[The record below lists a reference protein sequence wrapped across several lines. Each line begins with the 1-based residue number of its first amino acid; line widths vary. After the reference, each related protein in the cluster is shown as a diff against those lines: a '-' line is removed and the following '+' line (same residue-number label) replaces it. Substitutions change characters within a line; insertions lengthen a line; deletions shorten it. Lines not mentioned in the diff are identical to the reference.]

1 LNALFGRGCGSVGF
15 RAGDGIIQPKYGQS
29 EHRGH
34 RKTQG
39 KIAFWEA
46 IMRGVLLVLGTVLFS
61 VTLALSQAPSSK
73 PISAFD
79 QQLIDRQKQ
88 FLQATQSK
96 NPTAVDCAI
105 ADDFRGIG
113 TNGDFYA
120 KSEVVESAQEGMP
133 KDTRAY
139 DFLVV
144 KLNDASAVVAYN
156 LIVPGEHPRY
166 RHMADTWAKIDG
178 RWKLKFRQITPNLWS
193 ANDLD

>member
-1 LNALFGRGCGSVGF
+1 
-15 RAGDGIIQPKYGQS
+15 
-29 EHRGH
+29 
-34 RKTQG
+34 
-39 KIAFWEA
+39 
-46 IMRGVLLVLGTVLFS
+46 MRGIFLLLGAVLFS

-88 FLQATQSK
+88 FLEAIQSK
-96 NPTAVDCAI
+96 NTTVVDRAV
-105 ADDFRGIG
+105 ADDFQGIKE
-113 TNGDFYA
+113 NGDLID
-120 KSEVVESAQEGMP
+120 KGDLLESAQAGMP

-139 DFLVV
+139 DFHVV
-144 KLNDASAVVAYN
+144 KLNDNSAVVAYN

-178 RWKLKFRQITPNLWS
+178 QWKLKFRQITPNLWS